1 MTRVADLTEL
11 TGSTS
16 LGVSEWHVVTQD
28 MVDRFADLT
37 GDHQWLHTD
46 VDRATDGPF
55 GAPIAHGFLVLAMT
69 TMLLSEI
76 IQVDGAS
83 LVLNQGVGRTRI
95 LAPVRIGDRIRARA
109 HVVSARQRPR
119 GYWEGVFGI
128 AVESSAGEDVVLTT
142 ELTLLHQF
150 S

>member
-1 MTRVADLTEL
+1 VTRVADPAELTE
-11 TGSTS
+11 STS
-16 LGVSEWHVVTQD
+16 LGVSEWHVVTQE

-46 VDRATDGPF
+46 ARRAGEGPF

-76 IQVDGAS
+76 IRVDGAS

-95 LAPVRIGDRIRARA
+95 LAPVRVGDRIRARA

-128 AVESSAGEDVVLTT
+128 AVESTGEDVVLTT

-150 S
+150 G

>member
-1 MTRVADLTEL
+1 MTRVAAPAELTE
-11 TGSTS
+11 STS
-16 LGVSEWHVVTQD
+16 LGVSEWHVVTQET
-28 MVDRFADLT
+28 VDQFAGLT

-46 VDRATDGPF
+46 VRRATDGPF

-76 IQVDGAS
+76 IEVDGAS

-95 LAPVRIGDRIRARA
+95 LAPVRVGDRIRARA

-128 AVESSAGEDVVLTT
+128 AVESAGEDVVLTT

-150 S
+150 G